1 MLWGKG
7 HVPNSAKYW
16 VQSVKHR
23 RAKSS
28 GDPFIYIFR
37 LGDAM
42 GIAIQHM
49 FDGIA
54 RRYDFLNHFLSAGR
68 DKAWRRKAA
77 RLLRGGPSM
86 RVLDLC
92 GGTGDFW
99 KTWQD
104 QQSGSKQTKRPFGVI
119 ADFSLPMLMEARR
132 KFSAP
137 TESDP
142 TLSDPTLSDPILSDP
157 ILSDP
162 ILSDRT
168 RSVPAQA
175 IPPIVRMDALKPCFK
190 PGAFDAVIC
199 AYGMRNLDSVG
210 SGMDEVGRL
219 LKPGGMFITLEF
231 FRPTTLFTHF
241 FYNGLAPLSIPF
253 LGWFFSSRREAYAY
267 LVDSIRGFKS
277 VSEYGECARGRGFK
291 DVRVIPCDFGISH
304 IVTAVKG

>member
-1 MLWGKG
+1 
-7 HVPNSAKYW
+7 
-16 VQSVKHR
+16 
-23 RAKSS
+23 
-28 GDPFIYIFR
+28 
-37 LGDAM
+37 M
-42 GIAIQHM
+42 GSAIQHM

-77 RLLRGGPSM
+77 RLLRGGQDM

-104 QQSGSKQTKRPFGVI
+104 QQTASNPIRRPLGVI

-132 KFSAP
+132 KFSVP
-137 TESDP
+137 TGS
-142 TLSDPTLSDPILSDP
+142 
-157 ILSDP
+157 
-162 ILSDRT
+162 
-168 RSVPAQA
+168 A
-175 IPPIVRMDALKPCFK
+175 PPIVQMDALKPCFR
-190 PGAFDAVIC
+190 PGVFDAVIC
-199 AYGMRNLDSVG
+199 AYGLRNLDSIG
-210 SGMDEVGRL
+210 SGMDEIGSL
-219 LKPGGMFITLEF
+219 LKPGGIFITLEF
-231 FRPTTLFTHF
+231 FRPTTLFTRF

-277 VSEYGECARGRGFK
+277 VSEYGDCARGRGFK

>member
-1 MLWGKG
+1 
-7 HVPNSAKYW
+7 
-16 VQSVKHR
+16 
-23 RAKSS
+23 
-28 GDPFIYIFR
+28 
-37 LGDAM
+37 M

-77 RLLRGGPSM
+77 RLLRGGADM

-104 QQSGSKQTKRPFGVI
+104 QQSATHPIRRPFGVI

-132 KFSAP
+132 KFSFPEAAEP
-137 TESDP
+137 
-142 TLSDPTLSDPILSDP
+142 
-157 ILSDP
+157 
-162 ILSDRT
+162 RT
-168 RSVPAQA
+168 VPFPV
-175 IPPIVRMDALKPCFK
+175 PPIVRMDALKPCFK

-241 FYNGLAPLSIPF
+241 FYNGLAPMSIPF

-277 VSEYGECARGRGFK
+277 VSEYGDCARGRGFK

>member
-1 MLWGKG
+1 
-7 HVPNSAKYW
+7 
-16 VQSVKHR
+16 
-23 RAKSS
+23 
-28 GDPFIYIFR
+28 
-37 LGDAM
+37 M

-77 RLLRGGPSM
+77 RLLRGGPAM

-99 KTWQD
+99 KTWRD
-104 QQSGSKQTKRPFGVI
+104 QQSGSNPIRRPFGVI

-132 KFSAP
+132 KFSAQGRL
-137 TESDP
+137 EE
-142 TLSDPTLSDPILSDP
+142 
-157 ILSDP
+157 
-162 ILSDRT
+162 
-168 RSVPAQA
+168 V
-175 IPPIVRMDALKPCFK
+175 PPIVRMDALKPCFK
-190 PGAFDAVIC
+190 PGTFDAVIC

-231 FRPTTLFTHF
+231 FRPTTFFTRF

-277 VSEYGECARGRGFK
+277 VSEYGDCARGRGFQ